1 MTHRPVACLSLLAAL
16 LIAAPAA
23 ADVFHF
29 QTNAPDGRM
38 AVASRPASSGKIEI
52 EAADDFL
59 LDQATTIRHA
69 TFAGLLAGGAT
80 AADIA
85 GVTVEIYRVFPQD
98 SANPPS
104 GNVPT
109 RSGSPSD
116 AVLQSRGSAASTLTF
131 TTAALSLNF
140 TATNSVLNGIHPIP
154 NQTTGGEGP
163 VSGQEVELSV
173 TFTSP
178 LTLPAGHYFFV
189 PQVQMTNGEF
199 YWLSTAH
206 PTTSAAGGTPFAG
219 DLQGWIRDENLA
231 PDWLRVGTDIV
242 GGAPAPTF
250 NFFFSL
256 DGDFGTVA
264 TVPALSTLGLLALS
278 LALAAAAL
286 PRLRKGRG

>member
-16 LIAAPAA
+16 LIVAPAA

-29 QTNAPDGRM
+29 QTDPPDGRM
-38 AVASRPASSGKIEI
+38 AVASRPASPGKIEI

-59 LDQATTIRHA
+59 LDQTTTIRHA
-69 TFAGLLAGGAT
+69 TFAGVLGDSAFPT
-80 AADIA
+80 DIA

-109 RSGSPSD
+109 RVNSPSD
-116 AVLQSRGSAASTLTF
+116 VVLESRSSTAATLTF
-131 TTAALSLNF
+131 TTTALPLGF
-140 TATNSVLNGIHPIP
+140 MTTNSVLNGIHPIP
-154 NQTTGGEGP
+154 NQTTGGDGP
-163 VSGQEVELSV
+163 TGGREVGISV

-178 LTLPAGHYFFV
+178 ITLPAGHYFFV
-189 PQVQMTNGEF
+189 PQVQMTSGEF
-199 YWLSTAH
+199 YWLSSAH
-206 PTTSAAGGTPFAG
+206 PTTGANVGTPFPG
-219 DLQGWIRDENLA
+219 DLEGWIRNESLA

-242 GGAPAPTF
+242 GGSPAPKF

-264 TVPALSTLGLLALS
+264 TVPALSTLGLLALA